1 MESSIIGYKI
11 KNTRLDIYSMGGVN
25 PYFNNLGKLWKNLGY
40 IKTHI
45 YGMHDKKI
53 YDNDCE
59 IIAIESTEHKVVN
72 AKEFVLKTIENK
84 EQVDKIYTEQ
94 FAKER
99 EQDEMQE
106 YLRLKKKY
114 DK

>member
-1 MESSIIGYKI
+1 MKNNIIGYKI
-11 KNTRLDIYSMGGVN
+11 KNTRRNIYSMGGVE
-25 PYFNNLGKLWKNLGY
+25 PYFNKLGKLWKNLGY

-45 YGMHDKKI
+45 YGIRNKKI
-53 YDNDCE
+53 YSDDCE
-59 IIAIESTEHKVVN
+59 IIAIESIEHKVVN

-84 EQVDKIYTEQ
+84 EQVDKIYAEQ

-106 YLRLKKKY
+106 YLQLKKKY
-114 DK
+114 DN

>member
-45 YGMHDKKI
+45 
-53 YDNDCE
+53 
-59 IIAIESTEHKVVN
+59 
-72 AKEFVLKTIENK
+72 
-84 EQVDKIYTEQ
+84 
-94 FAKER
+94 AKER

-114 DK
+114 DN